1 MSTVY
6 LVADWVTLLYFC
18 LSTMFAAI
26 ILLFFAGK
34 KLELMRF
41 AAVNWGISNIAN
53 AGWVFVSDQVL
64 QRDVVSL
71 WLSLGQLLLAILA
84 FALAMLFVI
93 VSKKTEKDGT
103 AITLTVLSR
112 PYTDDNSEVA
122 EATKEHPVA
131 GAQYDLTG
139 IVSPLCAEKN
149 ILVDYKVFAENE

>member
-1 MSTVY
+1 MSTFY

-34 KLELMRF
+34 KPGLMRF
-41 AAVNWGISNIAN
+41 AAINWGISNIAN

-93 VSKKTEKDGT
+93 ISKRTEKDGA
-103 AITLTVLSR
+103 AIALTVLSR
-112 PYTDDNSEVA
+112 LDTNDSSEVA
-122 EATKEHPVA
+122 EATNDAPTEIKDHVGPSTPA
-131 GAQYDLTG
+131 
-139 IVSPLCAEKN
+139 
-149 ILVDYKVFAENE
+149 

>member
-26 ILLFFAGK
+26 ILLFFFGK
-34 KLELMRF
+34 KLGLMRF
-41 AAVNWGISNIAN
+41 AAINWGISNIAN

-64 QRDVVSL
+64 QRDVVIL

-93 VSKKTEKDGT
+93 VLKRTEKDGA
-103 AITLTVLSR
+103 AIALTVMSR
-112 PYTDDNSEVA
+112 LDTNDSSEVA
-122 EATKEHPVA
+122 EATNDAPTEIKDHVGPSTPA
-131 GAQYDLTG
+131 
-139 IVSPLCAEKN
+139 
-149 ILVDYKVFAENE
+149 

>member
-26 ILLFFAGK
+26 ILLFFFGK
-34 KLELMRF
+34 KLGLMRF
-41 AAVNWGISNIAN
+41 AAINWGISNIAN

-93 VSKKTEKDGT
+93 VSKKKKKDGA
-103 AITLTVLSR
+103 AIALTVLSR
-112 PYTDDNSEVA
+112 LDTNDSSEVA
-122 EATKEHPVA
+122 EATNDAPTEIKDHVGPSTPA
-131 GAQYDLTG
+131 
-139 IVSPLCAEKN
+139 
-149 ILVDYKVFAENE
+149 

>member
-34 KLELMRF
+34 KLGLMRF

-64 QRDVVSL
+64 QRDVVIL
-71 WLSLGQLLLAILA
+71 WLSLVQLLLAILA

-93 VSKKTEKDGT
+93 VLKRTEKDGA
-103 AITLTVLSR
+103 AIALTVLSR
-112 PYTDDNSEVA
+112 LDTNDSSEVA
-122 EATKEHPVA
+122 EATNDAPTEIKDHVGPSTPA
-131 GAQYDLTG
+131 
-139 IVSPLCAEKN
+139 
-149 ILVDYKVFAENE
+149 

>member
-6 LVADWVTLLYFC
+6 LVADCVTLLYFC

-26 ILLFFAGK
+26 ILLFFFGK
-34 KLELMRF
+34 KLGLMRF
-41 AAVNWGISNIAN
+41 AAFNWGISNIAN

-103 AITLTVLSR
+103 AITLTVLRR
-112 PYTDDNSEVA
+112 PYTDDSGEVA
-122 EATKEHPVA
+122 KATNDAPTEIKDHVGPSTSA
-131 GAQYDLTG
+131 
-139 IVSPLCAEKN
+139 
-149 ILVDYKVFAENE
+149 

>member
-34 KLELMRF
+34 KLGLMRF
-41 AAVNWGISNIAN
+41 AAFNWGISNIAN

-122 EATKEHPVA
+122 EATNDAPTEINDHVGPSTPA
-131 GAQYDLTG
+131 
-139 IVSPLCAEKN
+139 
-149 ILVDYKVFAENE
+149 

>member
-34 KLELMRF
+34 KPRLMRF

-93 VSKKTEKDGT
+93 VSKRTEKDGT

-112 PYTDDNSEVA
+112 LDTNDSSEVA
-122 EATKEHPVA
+122 EATNDAPTEMQAPNM
-131 GAQYDLTG
+131 
-139 IVSPLCAEKN
+139 I
-149 ILVDYKVFAENE
+149 

>member
-26 ILLFFAGK
+26 ILLFFFGK
-34 KLELMRF
+34 KLGLMRF
-41 AAVNWGISNIAN
+41 AAINCGISNIAN

-64 QRDVVSL
+64 QRDVVIL

-93 VSKKTEKDGT
+93 VLKRTEKDGA
-103 AITLTVLSR
+103 AIALTVLSR
-112 PYTDDNSEVA
+112 LDTNDSSEVA
-122 EATKEHPVA
+122 EATNDAPTEIKDHVGPSTPA
-131 GAQYDLTG
+131 
-139 IVSPLCAEKN
+139 
-149 ILVDYKVFAENE
+149 

>member
-1 MSTVY
+1 MTHPLRQACQFCGRNVRSLTACQESHGVPTV
-6 LVADWVTLLYFC
+6 
-18 LSTMFAAI
+18 
-26 ILLFFAGK
+26 G
-34 KLELMRF
+34 E
-41 AAVNWGISNIAN
+41 VNNIAN

>member
-34 KLELMRF
+34 KPGLMRF
-41 AAVNWGISNIAN
+41 ATINWGISNIAN
-53 AGWVFVSDQVL
+53 AGWDFVSDQVL

-93 VSKKTEKDGT
+93 VSKRTEKDGA
-103 AITLTVLSR
+103 AIALTVLSR
-112 PYTDDNSEVA
+112 LDTNDSGEVA
-122 EATKEHPVA
+122 EATNDAPTEIKDHVGPSTPA
-131 GAQYDLTG
+131 
-139 IVSPLCAEKN
+139 
-149 ILVDYKVFAENE
+149 

>member
-34 KLELMRF
+34 KLGLMRF
-41 AAVNWGISNIAN
+41 AAINWGISNIAN

-64 QRDVVSL
+64 QRDVVIL

-93 VSKKTEKDGT
+93 VLKRTEKDGA
-103 AITLTVLSR
+103 AIALTVLSR
-112 PYTDDNSEVA
+112 LDTNDSSEVA
-122 EATKEHPVA
+122 EATNDAPTEIKDHVGPSTPA
-131 GAQYDLTG
+131 
-139 IVSPLCAEKN
+139 
-149 ILVDYKVFAENE
+149 

>member
-26 ILLFFAGK
+26 ILLFFFGK
-34 KLELMRF
+34 KLGLMRF
-41 AAVNWGISNIAN
+41 AAFNWGISNIAN

-122 EATKEHPVA
+122 EATNDAPTEINDHVGPSTPA
-131 GAQYDLTG
+131 
-139 IVSPLCAEKN
+139 
-149 ILVDYKVFAENE
+149 

>member
-26 ILLFFAGK
+26 ILLFFFGK
-34 KLELMRF
+34 KLGLMRF
-41 AAVNWGISNIAN
+41 AAINWGISNIAN

-64 QRDVVSL
+64 QRDVVIL

-93 VSKKTEKDGT
+93 VLKRTEKDGA
-103 AITLTVLSR
+103 AIALTVLSR
-112 PYTDDNSEVA
+112 LDTNDISEVA
-122 EATKEHPVA
+122 EATNDAPTEIKDHVGPSTPA
-131 GAQYDLTG
+131 
-139 IVSPLCAEKN
+139 
-149 ILVDYKVFAENE
+149 

>member
-6 LVADWVTLLYFC
+6 LVADWVTLLNFC

-34 KLELMRF
+34 KLGLMRF

-112 PYTDDNSEVA
+112 PYTAENSEVA
-122 EATKEHPVA
+122 EATNDAPTEINDHVGPSTPA
-131 GAQYDLTG
+131 
-139 IVSPLCAEKN
+139 
-149 ILVDYKVFAENE
+149 

>member
-26 ILLFFAGK
+26 ILLFFFGK
-34 KLELMRF
+34 KLGLMRF

-64 QRDVVSL
+64 QRDVVIL

-93 VSKKTEKDGT
+93 VLKRT
-103 AITLTVLSR
+103 
-112 PYTDDNSEVA
+112 
-122 EATKEHPVA
+122 EATNDAPTEIKDHVGPSTPA
-131 GAQYDLTG
+131 
-139 IVSPLCAEKN
+139 
-149 ILVDYKVFAENE
+149 